1 MIMPLME
8 IEDLKTFRKDKPD
21 DLFITCVSFEERC
34 VKSLLLS
41 ENYKAKYIII
51 WDFYELIDR
60 ETICSKDALTRV
72 KTNRKTILEAAKSHL
87 ESEKNIFLIR
97 CFRSDPR
104 TGYYKFLEICRILG
118 LLAYSEVLT
127 ITIDISVFP
136 KSYLLVL
143 FKAFE
148 SLGKKQIRAI
158 YTEPA
163 FYYPE
168 RLTLGVNSIGYVPF
182 YNGNPTPLKPNLLF
196 IFCGF
201 EGERA
206 YAIWEHVEPEK
217 TIAFIGEP
225 GYQPQYP
232 EVAKKLNKYLIN
244 ALNREKDKGSLVMKV
259 SAREPDEVYNKLES
273 LWEENRNYNIVISPL
288 GTKLQTLGI
297 YLFTLK
303 NPSAHA
309 QIIYATPQRYFE
321 NYYSRGSGKTFQ
333 YELEMTQRSE
343 K

>member
-1 MIMPLME
+1 MRIVE
-8 IEDLKTFRKDKPD
+8 IEELETFRKDMPD

-34 VKSLLLS
+34 TKSLLHS
-41 ENYKAKYIII
+41 ENYKAKNIIV
-51 WDFYELIDR
+51 FNYHE
-60 ETICSKDALTRV
+60 SKKEIARR
-72 KTNRKTILEAAKSHL
+72 KANRKTILQNAKTRVKD
-87 ESEKNIFLIR
+87 EKNIFLIE
-97 CFRSDPR
+97 CSRSNPR
-104 TGYYKFLEICRILG
+104 EGYYKFLELCRMLG
-118 LLAYSEVLT
+118 FSTVSRKLA
-127 ITIDISVFP
+127 ITIDISVFT

-148 SLGKKQIRAI
+148 SLGKNRISAI

-168 RLTLGVNSIGYVPF
+168 RLTLGVKSIGYVPF

-206 YAIWEHVEPEK
+206 YAIWEYVEPQK
-217 TIAFIGEP
+217 TIAFIGKP
-225 GYQPQYP
+225 GYQPTYP
-232 EVAKKLNKYLIN
+232 LIARELNRNLIN
-244 ALNREKDKGSLVMKV
+244 GLEKVEKGVSKV
-259 SAREPDEVYNKLES
+259 IEVSPRDPAEVCSKLEF
-273 LWEENRNYNIVISPL
+273 LWRENQNYNILIAPL
-288 GTKLQTLGI
+288 GTKLQALGI

-309 QIIYATPQRYFE
+309 QVICATPQRYFE
-321 NYYSRGSGKTFQ
+321 NYYARGSNKMFQ
-333 YELEMTQRSE
+333 YELELERKQE